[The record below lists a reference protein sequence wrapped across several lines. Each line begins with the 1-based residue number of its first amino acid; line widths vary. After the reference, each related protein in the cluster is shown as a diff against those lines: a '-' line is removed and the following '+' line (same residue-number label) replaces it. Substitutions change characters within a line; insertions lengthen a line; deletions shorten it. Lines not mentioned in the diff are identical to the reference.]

1 MSDYD
6 TLIKNIGYLAKIG
19 ENEAELNKTS
29 VVGTIKSIESET
41 NPDGT
46 STFEYAIVTPI
57 DTTLN
62 DIPYVRLSADDTS
75 LPLMIPAVGS
85 VVFLTQLDESS
96 GIITHTSLVSKMNL
110 AVSPNGHNYGGLPKI
125 SELTD
130 KLNNLENTVNDL
142 RTMILDLQTI
152 YNSHTHQ
159 VAAFGVPS
167 TNLTPTF
174 TDTAPSALT
183 LTQISDYENPVVVH
197 GDSSTVIST
206 WFDDINQLRI
216 EIEQQQI
223 IVDDD
228 LDALYGQTGINSGKT
243 PESSKWIK
251 DSAILT
257 NLTNQYKKLLQN
269 PPQS

>member
-29 VVGTIKSIESET
+29 VVGTVKSIESET

-46 STFEYAIVTPI
+46 STFQYAIVTPI

-62 DIPYVRLSADDTS
+62 DIPYVRLSADDSS
-75 LPLMIPAVGS
+75 LPLMVPAVGS
-85 VVFLTQLDESS
+85 VVFLTKLDDSS
-96 GIITHTSLVSKMNL
+96 GIITHAGLVTKMNL

-142 RTMILDLQTI
+142 RTMIIDLKAV
-152 YNSHTHQ
+152 YNSHTHE
-159 VAAFGVPS
+159 VASFGTPS
-167 TNLTPTF
+167 TNLTPTY
-174 TDTAPSALT
+174 TDNPPSALT

-197 GDSSTVIST
+197 GDSSQAVTS
-206 WFDDINQLRI
+206 WFTQIDLLRQ
-216 EIEQQQI
+216 EIELQQI
-223 IVDDD
+223 IVLDD
-228 LDALYGQTGINSGKT
+228 LDAMGGTVNNNSPSYQKYLQDNTILLSKT
-243 PESSKWIK
+243 KEYK
-251 DSAILT
+251 DLI
-257 NLTNQYKKLLQN
+257 QN

>member
-29 VVGTIKSIESET
+29 VVGTVKSIESET

-46 STFEYAIVTPI
+46 STFQYAIVTPA

-62 DIPYVRLSADDTS
+62 DIPYVRLSADDSS
-75 LPLMIPAVGS
+75 LPLMVPAVGS
-85 VVFLTQLDESS
+85 VVFLTQLDDSS
-96 GIITHTSLVSKMNL
+96 GIITHAGLVSKMNL

-142 RTMILDLQTI
+142 RTMILNLQNV
-152 YNSHTHQ
+152 YNSHTHE
-159 VAAFGVPS
+159 VGAFYTPS
-167 TNLTPTF
+167 TSLTPIY

-197 GDSSTVIST
+197 GDSSPAISS
-206 WFDDINQLRI
+206 WFTQIDLLRI

-223 IVDDD
+223 IVLDD
-228 LDALYGQTGINSGKT
+228 LDAMGGTVNNNSPSYQKYLQD
-243 PESSKWIK
+243 K
-251 DSAILT
+251 AILDSKI
-257 NLTNQYKKLLQN
+257 LQYNNLLQA